1 MTGLFIV
8 NYSVTIFAK
17 LSGKKVRGQLV
28 SLKYIL
34 IELTTDLVVHGRDI
48 GSQKHGNRKAISKAI
63 VSIES
68 CQE

>member
-1 MTGLFIV
+1 M
-8 NYSVTIFAK
+8 
-17 LSGKKVRGQLV
+17 

-34 IELTTDLVVHGRDI
+34 IEFTTDLVVHGRDI

-68 CQE
+68 CQEWQFAKRL